1 MAPEGQLLQYASAAL
16 DSLIKIMIHLGAHVQ
31 AVMLRPLR
39 RCWCCWGGGG
49 EGGMGGR
56 GGACML
62 TRHQAAACSAYA
74 DIQITSMHKS
84 AGVIE
89 LNKACMGSTG
99 YKAERAT

>member
-1 MAPEGQLLQYASAAL
+1 
-16 DSLIKIMIHLGAHVQ
+16 
-31 AVMLRPLR
+31 
-39 RCWCCWGGGG
+39 
-49 EGGMGGR
+49 MGGR